1 MPLSALQYPTLID
14 ALKMKRPDGGLLKI
28 VETLMQRNPILKDA
42 PVMEGNQD
50 TGHVF
55 GGQSALPSVSWVRI
69 NQGTPPSKGTHDQIT
84 ETCGRLKGRSV
95 LDEELARISG
105 GPAYRL
111 KNDRSFMSAM
121 SNTVADALF
130 YASTDVTPEQILG
143 LTPRFDAVSG
153 DINSENVVPY
163 AISGG
168 DAAHYLNVAD
178 PDGDTLHS
186 MWFVTWGEDTGY
198 LIYPKNTQAG
208 LQVRDMGLEYEDD
221 GTGTNSKFLAYRT
234 DFTWRTGM
242 CIEDWR
248 YHARICNISLEL
260 LTDEM
265 DPAGDGTVA
274 ASQLLIHSMVEA
286 YNRIRD
292 FDTGNTVI
300 YCNRV
305 VLTALDRQ
313 IITKPNVWFTPG
325 EWHGR
330 PVTTFRGIPMVPCDA
345 LKTAETVVA

>member
-1 MPLSALQYPTLID
+1 MALDSNQYPTLID
-14 ALKMKRPDGGLLKI
+14 ALKMKRPDGGTLKV

-111 KNDRSFMSAM
+111 KNDRSFMSSM
-121 SNTVADALF
+121 SNTVAEALF
-130 YASTDVTPEQILG
+130 FASTDVTPEQILG
-143 LTPRFDAVSG
+143 LTPRFDALSG
-153 DINSENVVPY
+153 DVNSENVIAY
-163 AISGG
+163 SASGGGGISGG
-168 DAAHYLNVAD
+168 TAS
-178 PDGDTLHS
+178 GDQYS
-186 MWFVTWGEDTGY
+186 IWFVTWGEDTAY

-208 LQVRDMGLEYEDD
+208 IQIRDMGLEYEDD
-221 GTGTNSKFLAYRT
+221 GTDTNSQFLAYRT
-234 DFTWRTGM
+234 DFTWRTGL

-248 YHARICNISLEL
+248 YHARICNIDPEVLASEF
-260 LTDEM
+260 
-265 DPAGDGTVA
+265 DPAGDGSVPPTQWLVHA
-274 ASQLLIHSMVEA
+274 MIEA

-313 IITKPNVWFTPG
+313 IVQKGNVWFPPG

-330 PVTTFRGIPMVPCDA
+330 PVTTFRGIPIVPCDA
-345 LKTAETVVA
+345 LKTAETIVT

>member
-1 MPLSALQYPTLID
+1 MALDAAQYPTLLD
-14 ALKMKRPDGGLLKI
+14 ALKMKRPDGGTLKV

-55 GGQSALPSVSWVRI
+55 GGQAALPSVSWVRI
-69 NQGTPPSKGTHDQIT
+69 NQGTPPSKGTHEQIT

-111 KNDRSFMSAM
+111 KNDRSFMSSM
-121 SNTVADALF
+121 SNTVAAALF
-130 YASTDVTPEQILG
+130 FASTDTTPEKILG
-143 LTPRFDAVSG
+143 LTPRFDALSG
-153 DINSENVVPY
+153 DVNSENIVPY
-163 AISGG
+163 SISGG
-168 DAAHYLNVAD
+168 STDAINPAA
-178 PDGDTLHS
+178 PDGTDFHS
-186 MWFVTWGEDTGY
+186 IWFVTWGEDTGY
-198 LIYPKNTQAG
+198 LIFPKNTMAG
-208 LQVRDMGLEYEDD
+208 IQIRDMGLEYEDD

-248 YHARICNISLEL
+248 YHARICNVDLSL
-260 LTDEM
+260 
-265 DPAGDGTVA
+265 VA
-274 ASQLLIHSMVEA
+274 AETTTNYLIHAMIEA

-292 FDTGNTVI
+292 YDTGNTVI
-300 YCNRV
+300 YLNRK

-313 IITKPNVWFTPG
+313 IIAKANIWFSPG

-345 LKTAETVVA
+345 LKTEESLVT